1 MSNDQL
7 KLGTVKN
14 EFNLKHN
21 MTNVN
26 VNISR
31 IQSDMATYYEETVQ
45 TQKRLERDRL
55 IWERIKDQHQ
65 S

>member
-45 TQKRLERDRL
+45 TQKRLERV
-55 IWERIKDQHQ
+55 ERQINMGKD
-65 S
+65 

>member
-7 KLGTVKN
+7 KLGTVENK
-14 EFNLKHN
+14 FNLKHK

-31 IQSDMATYYEETVQ
+31 IQSEMATYEET
-45 TQKRLERDRL
+45 
-55 IWERIKDQHQ
+55 I
-65 S
+65 